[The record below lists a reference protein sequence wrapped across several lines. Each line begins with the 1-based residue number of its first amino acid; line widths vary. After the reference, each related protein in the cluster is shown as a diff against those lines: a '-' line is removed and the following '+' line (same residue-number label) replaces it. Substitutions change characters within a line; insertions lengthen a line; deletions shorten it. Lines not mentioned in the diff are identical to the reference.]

1 MAILSK
7 GTDFT
12 TGDQV
17 TAAKLDELVDNA
29 TFASG
34 AVDDSTTQIDG
45 SGRIIVKDGGI
56 TSAKLNLND
65 AVTITDST
73 SFLVFNNTSQ
83 DVGFIGTDSGTGNFF
98 INAGG
103 STDQLVL
110 KTNGVS
116 RATIDNDGDVRVFGQ
131 TSNGNAVL
139 RLLSSAGNI
148 STLQF
153 GVDGGDEDVGAINYD
168 HSSNDMIFRTNT
180 NERMRIK
187 TEGNVGIGT
196 TSPTEALQ
204 VVGDIK
210 ATNGTQ
216 FVLLNDNGSIELNHA
231 SNAFIDFKNDASEDF
246 DSRIFSNSNGLAFS
260 TGGDGSTATR
270 MTIASDGKVGIGATS
285 PAQELEV
292 VGDITAN
299 SLIAREASTDNSLR
313 LLSDPE
319 APDGTNGGSQIELF
333 AQEAS
338 TASQIYH
345 KARFHKFQT
354 IGSSATDV
362 LDIATDSGHLK
373 LYNIPGSA
381 PSTPS
386 GGGVLYVQSG
396 ALKYKGSGGTE
407 TTIAP
412 A

>member
-17 TAAKLDELVDNA
+17 TATKLDELVDNA

-45 SGRIIVKDGGI
+45 SGRIIVKDSGI
-56 TSAKLNLND
+56 TSAKLNLSATGASQNIITFT
-65 AVTITDST
+65 AVQDSGERRFHIRTPAST
-73 SFLVFNNTSQ
+73 SDL
-83 DVGFIGTDSGTGNFF
+83 DSPFEFFTGNAFKF
-98 INAGG
+98 
-103 STDQLVL
+103 L
-110 KTNGVS
+110 
-116 RATIDNDGDVRVFGQ
+116 ID
-131 TSNGNAVL
+131 SNEIVMN
-139 RLLSSAGNI
+139 SSG
-148 STLQF
+148 
-153 GVDGGDEDVGAINYD
+153 
-168 HSSNDMIFRTNT
+168 H
-180 NERMRIK
+180 
-187 TEGNVGIGT
+187 VGIGT
-196 TSPTEALQ
+196 TTPTEKLQ

-210 ATNGTQ
+210 ATNGSQ
-216 FVLLNDNGSIELNHA
+216 SVLLNDTGSIELNHA
-231 SNAFIDFKNDASEDF
+231 SNAFIDFKNGASEDF
-246 DSRIFSNSNGLAFS
+246 DSRIHSNSNGLAFS